1 VKADLH
7 VHSYHSGYAR
17 PFRWLRARDSYS
29 SPFDVYRVAKAR
41 GMDLVCLTDHDSI
54 DGGLEFLN
62 KHPDAPDFILGE
74 EIEAVFPDAPGLRVH
89 LGALGMTEAHHR
101 EVQRLRSN
109 VFDVASYLTQ
119 QNVFFGVNHL
129 FFFFR
134 DEMPAE
140 TYVARLMA
148 AAPAV
153 ETRNG
158 AMLAE
163 HNALIADI
171 AVAARTAGRIIGVTG
186 GSDAHTLR
194 CIGTTYTE
202 SPATTREE
210 FMDDVRA
217 GRARVCGAHGG
228 VVRMMAEVYAS
239 IFTFWRS
246 LAGLERHDLTAG
258 QRVQGALYSIA
269 LLPFQFL
276 PAAVA
281 WRMHAGE
288 ARRVGA
294 YRAAGIVG
302 RTAPETAPAATML
315 APQ

>member
-1 VKADLH
+1 MKADLH

-17 PFRWLRARDSYS
+17 PFKWLRARDSYS
-29 SPFDVYRVAKAR
+29 SPFEVYRVAKAR

-54 DGGLEFLN
+54 DGGLEFLS
-62 KHPDAPDFILGE
+62 KYPDAPDFILGE

-89 LGALGMTEAHHR
+89 LGALGMTETHHR

-109 VFDVASYLTQ
+109 VFDVAAYLAQ
-119 QNVFFGVNHL
+119 HDVFFGVNHL

-134 DEMPAE
+134 DEMPVE

-148 AAPAV
+148 AAPAL
-153 ETRNG
+153 EARNG

-163 HNALIADI
+163 HNGLIADI
-171 AVAARTAGRIIGVTG
+171 AAARRMGGRTLGITG

-194 CIGTTYTE
+194 CIGTTFTE
-202 SPATTREE
+202 SPATTREG
-210 FMDDVRA
+210 FLDDVRA
-217 GRARVCGAHGG
+217 GRARVVGAHGG
-228 VVRMMAEVYAS
+228 VVRMMGEVYAS
-239 IFTFWRS
+239 IVTYWRS
-246 LAGLERHDLTAG
+246 LAGLERHDLTPAE
-258 QRVQGALYSIA
+258 RVQGAAYSVA

-276 PAAVA
+276 PAVVA

-288 ARRVGA
+288 ARRVRA
-294 YRAAGIVG
+294 YRDAGIVG
-302 RTAPETAPAATML
+302 PTVPAAAPAASML